1 VVLAG
6 GFWELKGKMF
16 RIGNM
21 GEVNRWHV
29 MTTLAAIGGALSLTG
44 YETDLPSMLKVAEE
58 ELKALPR

>member
-1 VVLAG
+1 
-6 GFWELKGKMF
+6 
-16 RIGNM
+16 M